1 MLFSLLVALM
11 TAAAMLALLWPLS
24 RTRAAASAQ
33 AADVAVYRDQLAELE
48 RDRARGL
55 IADSEAEA
63 ARIEVSRRLL
73 SAADARNDEAPAAGA
88 LSRRRIAAVLALAG
102 IPLIAGALYLSLG
115 SPGLPA
121 APLAARLAK
130 PPEQQDLALLV
141 QRIETHLARNPDD
154 GRGWEVLAPVYLSAG
169 RFDDAVAARA
179 NALRLLGA
187 TAAREAD
194 HGEAL
199 TLQAR
204 GVVTAEA
211 RAAFDRSTALD
222 ANNAKALFFLGLAAE
237 QDGKPADAR
246 AIWGRLAASAPPGD
260 PWLGASRQRLER
272 LP

>member
-1 MLFSLLVALM
+1 VGRGRRAGAV
-11 TAAAMLALLWPLS
+11 AAA
-24 RTRAAASAQ
+24 R

-55 IADSEAEA
+55 IAESEAEA
-63 ARIEVSRRLL
+63 ARVEVSRRLL
-73 SAADARNDEAPAAGA
+73 GAAEADGEDAPAAGA
-88 LSRRRIAAVLALAG
+88 LSRRRIAAVIVLAG
-102 IPLIAGALYLSLG
+102 IPITAGALYLSLG
-115 SPGLPA
+115 SPELPA

-141 QRIETHLARNPDD
+141 QRIENHLARNPAD
-154 GRGWEVLAPVYLSAG
+154 GRGWEVLAPVYLSVG
-169 RFDDAVAARA
+169 RFDDAVQARA

-194 HGEAL
+194 LGEAL

-204 GVVTAEA
+204 GVVSADA
-211 RAAFDRSTALD
+211 RAAFARAVALD

-237 QDGKPADAR
+237 QEGKHADAR
-246 AIWGRLAASAPPGD
+246 EIWGRLAASAPPDD